1 MKDSNYFL
9 HNMLS
14 YVLRTNI
21 YIFISNPRLKHF
33 VNFILNNYKDTAR
46 SFPFYKISSLNFIA
60 GNNPF

>member
-21 YIFISNPRLKHF
+21 YIYFQSKTKTFRQ
-33 VNFILNNYKDTAR
+33 
-46 SFPFYKISSLNFIA
+46 FYIEQL
-60 GNNPF
+60 